1 MRNPWTKG
9 LPRKA
14 TARPTTEA
22 LLQAF
27 DGLTLTG
34 IGQLWYLT
42 PLSDLQRRILELLGF
57 TAEIYHCLIPH
68 FSETQI
74 KMGET

>member
-1 MRNPWTKG
+1 LTKG
-9 LPRKA
+9 LPKKA

-27 DGLTLTG
+27 EGITLTR
-34 IGQLWYLT
+34 IGQQWYLT
-42 PLSDLQRRILELLGF
+42 PLSKRQRRMLELIGF
-57 TAEIYHCLIPH
+57 TAEMYHCLVPR

-74 KMGET
+74 NMGET

>member
-1 MRNPWTKG
+1 LTKG
-9 LPRKA
+9 LPKKA

-22 LLQAF
+22 LRQAF
-27 DGLTLTG
+27 DGITLTR
-34 IGQLWYLT
+34 IGQQWHLT
-42 PLSDLQRRILELLGF
+42 PLSDLQRGLLELIGF